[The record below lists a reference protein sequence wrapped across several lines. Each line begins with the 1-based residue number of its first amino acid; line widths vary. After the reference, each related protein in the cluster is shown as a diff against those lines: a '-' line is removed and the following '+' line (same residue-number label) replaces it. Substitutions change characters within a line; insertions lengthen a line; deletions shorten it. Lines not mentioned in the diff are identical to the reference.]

1 MRRVTA
7 KIIATVLAVLSLC
20 ALLLSGCQRNPGG
33 SGTTEQTG
41 AMSETAEN
49 TTAITESVELPEETV
64 NSDSGD
70 TFWIVMDKTVG
81 MIPQVEKII
90 DTFQANHP
98 ELQLKLQVIP
108 TYYFQ
113 SDKDKRDAVLQEIR
127 TAMAEGNG
135 PDVFLLPAAQKNVE
149 PLFVDVNLTM
159 RDGVFADISTYY
171 DADTELGKEDLV
183 TAVMDAGM
191 VDGARYVLPLR
202 YDMPVLYVDTYQL
215 DDEGCTMEMLSGTI
229 GELYDAVLTSD
240 NPKLATAAT
249 VTNSAMGSF
258 CLNFYPELID
268 YDTGKILLTAEDM
281 VPLLQSIQKARAAEL
296 FDKKVYQ
303 DPPTSEYVCGEPMVE
318 AEYWNEAYCY
328 YIGGMDDLLSYGIY
342 NCSYYAPG
350 LTMLPVSALDGN
362 VVADVT
368 YYGAV
373 GADSK
378 NPELAYE
385 FLRWFLSEEAQWQE
399 NEDLASSYIGWPVRA
414 KGDVNITAKKFI
426 TNHSNTM
433 KDLVDLYFH
442 NLKQSG
448 IGELPILDVSIDRVQ
463 FASNYEC
470 EFTEDVV
477 DMLNGSK
484 TGAIQDVDIIVLV
497 QAWLDKVQQH
507 LAKE

>member
-1 MRRVTA
+1 MRSVTR
-7 KIIATVLAVLSLC
+7 KTIAVVLAVLSLC

-70 TFWIVMDKTVG
+70 TFWIVMDNTPG
-81 MIPQVEKII
+81 MIPVVKPMIE
-90 DTFQANHP
+90 TFQLDHP
-98 ELQLKLQVIP
+98 EVQIKLQVIP

-135 PDVFLLPAAQKNVE
+135 PDVFLLPAAQDKGE
-149 PLFVDVNLTM
+149 LLFADVNLAM
-159 RDGVFADISTYY
+159 RDGAFADISTYY
-171 DADTELGKEDLV
+171 DADTELEKEGLNTKV
-183 TAVMDAGM
+183 LDAGV

-202 YDMPVLYVDTYQL
+202 YDMPVLYVDTNQL
-215 DDEGCTMEMLSGTI
+215 TKEDCATEMLGGTI
-229 GELYDAVLTSD
+229 GELYDAVLASG

-249 VTNSAMGSF
+249 VTDTAMRLFS
-258 CLNFYPELID
+258 LNFYPELID
-268 YDTGKILLTAEDM
+268 YDAGEILLTAEDM
-281 VPLLQSIQKARAAEL
+281 VPLLQSIQNARAAEQT
-296 FDKKVYQ
+296 DKRQYQ
-303 DPPTSEYVCGEPMVE
+303 NPPTDEYVAGEDS
-318 AEYWNEAYCY
+318 EYWNSISCY
-328 YIGGMDDLLSYGIY
+328 YIGGMDDLLSYGIFT
-342 NCSYYAPG
+342 CAHVAAG
-350 LTMLPVSALDGN
+350 LTMLPVTAVDGS

-373 GADSK
+373 SADSK

-385 FLRWFLSEEAQWQE
+385 FLRWFLTEEGQWQE
-399 NEDLASSYIGWPVRA
+399 NEDLVSNYIGWPVRA

-426 TNHSNTM
+426 TNHSNTL
-433 KDLVDLYFH
+433 KDLADFYYY
-442 NLKQSG
+442 NLEQNG

-463 FASNYEC
+463 LASNYEC

-477 DMLNGSK
+477 DLLNDSK
-484 TGAIQDVDIIVLV
+484 TGAIQDVDITVLLQV
-497 QAWLDKVQQH
+497 WLDKVQQH
-507 LAKE
+507 LEVE